1 MKRRFKIPNTWNGI
15 INWTSLKWEVE
26 SIQGRHENGTE
37 EETLIAASFWLYSAG
52 LSKNVD
58 GEIIAVRMWRYWFP
72 TFVRER
78 EEQALYKAD
87 S

>member
-1 MKRRFKIPNTWNGI
+1 MRFVKRRFKIPNTWDGI

-58 GEIIAVRMWRYWFP
+58 GENNSCEDV
-72 TFVRER
+72 
-78 EEQALYKAD
+78 ALLV
-87 S
+87 SHIR